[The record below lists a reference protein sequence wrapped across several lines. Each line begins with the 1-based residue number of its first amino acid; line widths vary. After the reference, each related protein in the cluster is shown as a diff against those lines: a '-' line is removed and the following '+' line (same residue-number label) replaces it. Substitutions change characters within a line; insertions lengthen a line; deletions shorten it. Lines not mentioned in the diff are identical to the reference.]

1 MLGTAEQGHLK
12 EQGSGRNGL
21 LCLEGC
27 GQFRLLVYM
36 DVGSCMNR
44 IQSTNEEY
52 IVLGN
57 HLLGLYEKALDP
69 KFDWRTRFEK
79 AKELGFDYV
88 EISIDETDERLSRLD
103 WSLAEIDAFRHV
115 ALESGMICQSMCLSV
130 HRRFPFGSKDAAVRE
145 KAHTI
150 LKKAVDFCYYAG
162 IRVIQLAGYD
172 VYYEPSNPESVKHFR
187 QAMAWSAKVAEQKQ
201 VMLAMEIMDTPFLNS
216 ISKHMSYEAMI
227 QSPWYKVYPD
237 MGNISAWPENDVDF
251 EFEQGLSSIVGVHLK
266 DTLPVTETHT
276 GKFKGVPFGTGC
288 VDFPR
293 RFAQLE
299 KLRYTGP
306 YMMEMWYDSD
316 VFPEQEVLRSRQWIE
331 EQFKKG
337 TDSISGFDFEKK

>member
-1 MLGTAEQGHLK
+1 
-12 EQGSGRNGL
+12 
-21 LCLEGC
+21 
-27 GQFRLLVYM
+27 
-36 DVGSCMNR
+36 
-44 IQSTNEEY
+44 
-52 IVLGN
+52 VLGN

-79 AKELGFDYV
+79 AKELGFDFV

-103 WSLAEIDAFRHV
+103 WGLKEIDEFRHA

-150 LKKAVDFCYYAG
+150 LKRAVDFCYYAG

-172 VYYEPSNPESVKHFR
+172 VYYEPSTPESVKYFR
-187 QAMAWSAKVAEQKQ
+187 EAMAWSTKVAEQKQ

-227 QSPWYKVYPD
+227 QSSWYKVYPD
-237 MGNISAWPENDVDF
+237 MGNISAWAENDVDF
-251 EFEQGLSSIVGVHLK
+251 EFEQGIASIVGVHLK
-266 DTLPVTETHT
+266 DTIPVTDTCK
-276 GKFKGVPFGTGC
+276 GKFKGVPFGLGC

-299 KLRYTGP
+299 RLRYTGP

-316 VFPEQEVLRSRQWIE
+316 LFPENEVLRSRKWIE
-331 EQFKKG
+331 EQFRKG
-337 TDSISGFDFEKK
+337 TEKLFCFDSEKY